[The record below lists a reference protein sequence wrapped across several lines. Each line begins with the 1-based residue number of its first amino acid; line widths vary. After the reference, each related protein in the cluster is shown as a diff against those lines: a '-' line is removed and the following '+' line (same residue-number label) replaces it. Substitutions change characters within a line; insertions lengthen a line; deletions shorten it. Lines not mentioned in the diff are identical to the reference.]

1 MLELITKATEEIA
14 NSYQTITGTR
24 ITSVSDYLA
33 IRAAARTELQEL
45 HSFPKI
51 QEGNNTIIKTGVQ
64 LQQTTK
70 QEATKDNQSFMP
82 ELQEEH
88 HVKKEAAVL
97 KTQETPGAD
106 PFFAAISKIA
116 D

>member
-14 NSYQTITGTR
+14 NSYQMITGTR

-45 HSFPKI
+45 HSLPKN
-51 QEGNNTIIKTGVQ
+51 QEGINTIIKTGVQ
-64 LQQTTK
+64 PKQTPE
-70 QEATKDNQSFMP
+70 QEATKHDQSFMP
-82 ELQEEH
+82 ELQEEYH
-88 HVKKEAAVL
+88 AKEEAAVL
-97 KTQETPGAD
+97 KTQETPGTD